1 MALPKP
7 IGGNVKIFFGHFLCH
22 GGPLK
27 WHKKNLGKCQQK
39 NFGAQKTRFLGLS
52 WASCGTIQPTS
63 NWNFFLVKTFQYTS
77 ILKINQEKFGVLT
90 VWVPI
95 KFSKN
100 GFFTIK
106 QNWKPLY
113 RRQFLSWPKLFL
125 VIFKV
130 IWDFINI
137 HKKSWEKSP
146 KTTLWGKNPYFGAL
160 SWPSYSDL
168 QPTCDWKVFCSK
180 CFSRDHNLMLCQKT
194 FGFMVISGFI
204 SHLKY
209 AQLWGMGK

>member
-1 MALPKP
+1 MALPEP
-7 IGGNVKIFFGHFLCH
+7 IDGNVKIFFGHFLCH

-146 KTTLWGKNPYFGAL
+146 KTTLWGKKP
-160 SWPSYSDL
+160 
-168 QPTCDWKVFCSK
+168 VF
-180 CFSRDHNLMLCQKT
+180 
-194 FGFMVISGFI
+194 
-204 SHLKY
+204 
-209 AQLWGMGK
+209 WGHILA

>member
-1 MALPKP
+1 MALPEP
-7 IGGNVKIFFGHFLCH
+7 IDGNVKIFFGHFLCH

-27 WHKKNLGKCQQK
+27 WHKKNLGKCKQN
-39 NFGAQKTRFLGLS
+39 NFWAQKTRFWGLS

-63 NWNFFLVKTFQYTS
+63 DWKFFLVKTFHYTS

-106 QNWKPLY
+106 QNWKSLY
-113 RRQFLSWPKLFL
+113 RSPFLSGPKLFL

-130 IWDFINI
+130 MGDLINI
-137 HKKSWEKSP
+137 HKKSWEKAP
-146 KTTLWGKNPYFGAL
+146 KTTLWGKKP
-160 SWPSYSDL
+160 
-168 QPTCDWKVFCSK
+168 VF
-180 CFSRDHNLMLCQKT
+180 
-194 FGFMVISGFI
+194 
-204 SHLKY
+204 
-209 AQLWGMGK
+209 WGHILA